1 MTEGEAEVEGEVE
14 AVTPPTHNSTVLQRV
29 QTLVTI
35 HLRPNQLQPPN
46 LPHRLQHRLLPVTIL
61 RQTPQ
66 LEEINQSAITEEAN
80 LEAEAVVEEE
90 AAVEEEAEEEDVL
103 VAWATEEHPEILV
116 LLPDLKT
123 VQTTTE
129 IFPTLL
135 PTTRVTP
142 STV

>member
-1 MTEGEAEVEGEVE
+1 M
-14 AVTPPTHNSTVLQRV
+14 
-29 QTLVTI
+29 
-35 HLRPNQLQPPN
+35 
-46 LPHRLQHRLLPVTIL
+46 
-61 RQTPQ
+61 PQ
-66 LEEINQSAITEEAN
+66 LEEISQSAITEEAY

-103 VAWATEEHPEILV
+103 VVWATEEHPEIV
-116 LLPDLKT
+116 ALLPDLKT